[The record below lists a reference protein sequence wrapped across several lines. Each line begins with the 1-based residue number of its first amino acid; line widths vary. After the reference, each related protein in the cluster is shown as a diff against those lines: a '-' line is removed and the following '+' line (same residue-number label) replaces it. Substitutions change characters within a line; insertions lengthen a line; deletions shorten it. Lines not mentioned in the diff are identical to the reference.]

1 MGDNIAEGIVIS
13 QPIAIESSPGN
24 DACRRSARYDCVG
37 VAEILCIQKA
47 TGEFVTGKIRNLSLG
62 GCNIETESRLERGSQ
77 LAVMFQVN
85 TLRMRLV
92 AEIRSVNM
100 GGRYS
105 ARLEFVGMTAPELQ
119 GLQKLIAELSEK
131 A

>member
-1 MGDNIAEGIVIS
+1 
-13 QPIAIESSPGN
+13 
-24 DACRRSARYDCVG
+24 
-37 VAEILCIQKA
+37 
-47 TGEFVTGKIRNLSLG
+47 
-62 GCNIETESRLERGSQ
+62 
-77 LAVMFQVN
+77 MFQVN

-119 GLQKLIAELSEK
+119 GLQKLIAELSDK